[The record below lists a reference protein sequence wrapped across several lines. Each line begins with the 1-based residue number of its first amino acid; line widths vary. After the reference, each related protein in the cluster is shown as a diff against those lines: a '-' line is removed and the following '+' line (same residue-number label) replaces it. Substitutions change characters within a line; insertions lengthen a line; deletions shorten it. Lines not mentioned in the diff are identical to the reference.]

1 MDTIKED
8 AAAGKAETVEVSAA
22 LKTAFM
28 RLEEQFG
35 VKLLASTVF
44 RGELTFTVAV
54 EDWIE
59 VLFFC
64 RDAPDLGFN
73 RLDCLVGNH
82 FPERKEVPFELVAH
96 LGVIP
101 GNTRLRIKTQVR
113 EGQKVPTAS
122 VVWQSAGWDEREIYE
137 MFGIEFDGHPDL
149 RRLLTLPDFE
159 GYPLRKD
166 FPLRGTIGGRIRTDL
181 KGLL

>member
-1 MDTIKED
+1 MDASRED
-8 AAAGKAETVEVSAA
+8 TVAKQETGEVSPA

-44 RGELTFTVAV
+44 RGELTFRVAV
-54 EDWIE
+54 EQWIDI
-59 VLFFC
+59 LLFC

-73 RLDCLVGNH
+73 RLDCLFGNH
-82 FPERKEVPFELVAH
+82 FPERKDAPFELVAH
-96 LGVIP
+96 LAVVP
-101 GNTRLRIKTQVR
+101 GDTRLRVKTRVR
-113 EGQKVPTAS
+113 EGQSVPTAT
-122 VVWQSAGWDEREIYE
+122 VVWPSAGWDEREIYE
-137 MFGIEFDGHPDL
+137 MFGITFEGHPDL

-159 GYPLRKD
+159 GFPLRKD
-166 FPLRGTIGGRIRTDL
+166 FPLQGTIGGRIRTDL